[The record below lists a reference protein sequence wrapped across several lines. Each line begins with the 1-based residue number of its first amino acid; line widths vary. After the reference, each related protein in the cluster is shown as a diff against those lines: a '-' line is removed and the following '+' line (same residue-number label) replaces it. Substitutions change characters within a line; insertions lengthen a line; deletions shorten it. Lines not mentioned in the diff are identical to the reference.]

1 MRDQRRLNALARGRL
16 RAQRSAA
23 PRFDAEPEG
32 RDDRCA
38 AGTDV
43 SQVSSAEI
51 LARQRLVAILGPV
64 IGCRRLA
71 EPRATA
77 GLLWAI
83 PEC

>member
-23 PRFDAEPEG
+23 PRYDAEPQG
-32 RDDRCA
+32 RGDGRA
-38 AGTDV
+38 AGVAV

-64 IGCRRLA
+64 VGCRRLA

-77 GLLWAI
+77 GLLWAT